1 MYCPQ
6 CGRPIEARAADEI
19 IGDIMALPQ
28 GAKFM
33 VMAPLVEL
41 QKGTHQDKFKKLK
54 AEGFAR
60 VRVNGE
66 FYTLDDVPTLDKNK
80 KHSIDLV
87 VDRLVNKE
95 GIRGRLADSV
105 ELALRYGE
113 GRLVLHEPGQGRR
126 RAGCRHRAFHHFGV
140 RALPYF
146 SACSQPAAVFVQR
159 AARGLPA
166 LRRPWRRG
174 LF

>member
-6 CGRPIEARAADEI
+6 CGRPIEARAADETLAYH
-19 IGDIMALPQ
+19 GP
-28 GAKFM
+28 
-33 VMAPLVEL
+33 APGCQVYGHGSAG
-41 QKGTHQDKFKKLK
+41 GTSEGHASGQVQKLK

-105 ELALRYGE
+105 
-113 GRLVLHEPGQGRR
+113 
-126 RAGCRHRAFHHFGV
+126 
-140 RALPYF
+140 
-146 SACSQPAAVFVQR
+146 
-159 AARGLPA
+159 
-166 LRRPWRRG
+166 
-174 LF
+174 